1 MTQPDELVELRPHRN
16 DGHPITSGR
25 RFTAYTDV
33 PKVGLPV
40 TDAETLRRLMACD
53 TADGIDNVVAPGIV
67 EPKWKNDEMSRQV
80 GATTTI
86 VRMQLGGEVVDPEPK
101 PLGLYSVN
109 GLSFQSD
116 GVRVWVDGKRGRVEL
131 HDSTNEEPI
140 MWGTAGPWTL
150 AQAVQHRNKL
160 RRRERH
166 TVLPTNLSTVMKS
179 TRTREGT
186 RSRTLPSWE
195 PVFGTR
201 TEGMMSDKRTM
212 TTVSVRLSDA
222 TERRLHAD
230 GRQLRLWRSF
240 EAGSPAELT
249 ELVMSTLQ
257 YMTPE
262 CALCAMGVAAK
273 LFETGNRP
281 TALTVA
287 GLANLR
293 GIPNERLG
301 AKDKRRLGAFI
312 DLLCNW
318 ELIID
323 DANGKELRGK
333 LFTVQWEATSN
344 GTRSGVLLNLN
355 AYVFNELKERGHGY
369 VIPRQ
374 LLHVSVK
381 DEWVPKVGS
390 YLADRFNLNY
400 RDRAKGKDHRESCQ
414 SILQRSGVDVDIDE
428 NRRKE
433 GLNATG
439 SVRARMTRTLDAL
452 VPTGVLESWRV
463 ERKDNPADD
472 VYQLVPGREF
482 TQAVVDRR
490 QPALTAKPKRRKR
503 ATTTLSDTSDKAPQ
517 GATG

>member
-1 MTQPDELVELRPHRN
+1 MTQPDELVELRPNRN

-25 RFTAYTDV
+25 RFTAFPSIEGRVDIDEQTWHRIV
-33 PKVGLPV
+33 
-40 TDAETLRRLMACD
+40 ACETAN
-53 TADGIDNVVAPGIV
+53 GIDNAIGPGIV
-67 EPKWKNDEMSRQV
+67 TPKWKNDEPSRQV
-80 GATTTI
+80 GSAAFIIRT
-86 VRMQLGGEVVDPEPK
+86 QQGPGFDNLEPNS
-101 PLGLYSVN
+101 LGLYTVN

-116 GVRVWVDGKRGRVEL
+116 GIRVWVDGKRGRVEL
-131 HDSTNEEPI
+131 HDSSNEAPI
-140 MWGTAGPWTL
+140 MWGTEGPWTF
-150 AQAVQHRNKL
+150 AQAVLHRNKL

-166 TVLPTNLSTVMKS
+166 TVLPTNLSTMMKS
-179 TRTREGT
+179 THTREGT
-186 RSRTLPSWE
+186 RSRTVPSWE
-195 PVFGTR
+195 PVWGTR
-201 TEGMMSDKRTM
+201 TEGTMSDKRRT
-212 TTVSVRLSDA
+212 TTVSVRLSSA
-222 TERRLHAD
+222 TNERLHAD
-230 GRQLRLWRSF
+230 GRQLRLFHHF
-240 EAGSPAELT
+240 ESGRPEELAEM
-249 ELVMSTLQ
+249 VMSTLQ

-262 CALCAMGVAAK
+262 CALCAMGVASK

-333 LFTVQWEATSN
+333 LFQVQWEATSN

-439 SVRARMTRTLDAL
+439 SIRARMTRTLDAL

-503 ATTTLSDTSDKAPQ
+503 ATTTLSDTSDKASQ